1 MFLLSQD
8 ELWLRLKRSRLR
20 VSDEFLES
28 KYNIRKQDKAQ
39 GLEDRCKGVII
50 DVPWNLEQVRVEINM

>member
-50 DVPWNLEQVRVEINM
+50 DVP